1 MDNMT
6 AALVGGLFDESGIS
20 AYARPVLFGTAG
32 DAVRDA
38 LPDAVEKCYFVHD
51 EREPEL
57 AGAESLALDKNNRFA
72 SLKALPECGHVL
84 VLAAPFGLAEE
95 DALPEQLMQAMAVG
109 RMSRPATASA
119 CLRPSSRA
127 LTRRVSLF
135 RAIRTAS
142 RRSLPSIC

>member
-95 DALPEQLMQAMAVG
+95 DALFHLAETHVTTGYGVSVLAAEQQGFDAEGQPVP
-109 RMSRPATASA
+109 RDTH
-119 CLRPSSRA
+119 C
-127 LTRRVSLF
+127 
-135 RAIRTAS
+135 
-142 RRSLPSIC
+142 LPSIC